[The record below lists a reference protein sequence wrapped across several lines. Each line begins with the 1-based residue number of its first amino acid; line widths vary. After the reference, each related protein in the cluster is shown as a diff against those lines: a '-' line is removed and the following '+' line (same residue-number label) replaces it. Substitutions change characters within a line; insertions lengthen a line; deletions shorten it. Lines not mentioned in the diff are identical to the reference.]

1 MLAGMR
7 QVVQCK
13 LQPGQLNCAPPSRRW
28 CHRAAPT
35 RHQRATGV
43 ITSPH
48 TRQRSERT
56 NDIAHAPFWRW
67 RKSAFF
73 KVLIKIK
80 YISIKTLD
88 RNQVHFKPV
97 NQKLSKAVPPQVP
110 PRTWQGTQ
118 GGLRRAWLRRTR
130 DEGGTTNA
138 ASESS
143 AGEVV
148 APA

>member
-56 NDIAHAPFWRW
+56 NDIAHAPFWRVHAIHLEGECELRAMGPIEW
-67 RKSAFF
+67 DSIVTDALFRFSR
-73 KVLIKIK
+73 VLI
-80 YISIKTLD
+80 
-88 RNQVHFKPV
+88 R
-97 NQKLSKAVPPQVP
+97 
-110 PRTWQGTQ
+110 
-118 GGLRRAWLRRTR
+118 
-130 DEGGTTNA
+130 
-138 ASESS
+138 
-143 AGEVV
+143 
-148 APA
+148 